1 MISLSRSRVA
11 EVFAYL
17 EGHYPH
23 EACGL
28 FVGRRGEGDRP
39 GRPAE
44 GGEDVVTQAP
54 AIPNLNTERAAD
66 RYELDPRGWMAAEKA
81 ARARGEIVL
90 GVYHS
95 HPDHPARPSQTD
107 LDRAWPELVY
117 MIVAIRGGKAAEWT
131 CWILNESAKR
141 FDPVAVHLTD

>member
-28 FVGRRGEGDRP
+28 FLGRRTGG
-39 GRPAE
+39 AE
-44 GGEDVVTQAP
+44 GDVVTQVA
-54 AIPNLNTERAAD
+54 AVPNLNTERAAD
-66 RYELDPRGWMAAEKA
+66 RYDLDPKGWMAAEKA
-81 ARARGEIVL
+81 AAARGEIVL

-107 LDRAWPELVY
+107 LDRAWPDLVY
-117 MIVAIRGGKAAEWT
+117 MIVAIRGGQAAEWT
-131 CWILNESAKR
+131 CWTLNESAKR
-141 FDPVAVHLTD
+141 FDPVVVRLTA

>member
-1 MISLSRSRVA
+1 MICLSRSRVA
-11 EVFAYL
+11 ELFAYL

-28 FVGRRGEGDRP
+28 LLGRRG
-39 GRPAE
+39 AE
-44 GGEDVVTQAP
+44 DTVTEAP
-54 AIPNLNTERAAD
+54 AVPNLNTERAAD

-81 ARARGEIVL
+81 ARARGEMVL

-107 LDRAWPELVY
+107 LDRAWPDLVY
-117 MIVAIRGGKAAEWT
+117 LIVAIRGGKAAEWT
-131 CWILNESAKR
+131 CWTLDEAAKR
-141 FDPVAVHLTD
+141 FTPVVVRLTD

>member
-17 EGHYPH
+17 EAHYPH

-28 FVGRRGEGDRP
+28 FVGRRGDD
-39 GRPAE
+39 
-44 GGEDVVTQAP
+44 DVVTEAP

-81 ARARGEIVL
+81 ARIRGEAVL

-107 LDRAWPELVY
+107 LDRAWPDLIY

-131 CWILNESAKR
+131 CWVLNEAAKR